1 MLLSFVLYILYE
13 FDIVFLKLFTC
24 FDNLCMSL
32 PSSWFCLGR
41 AGAGVP
47 GRSGQYIFVPRLGG
61 VGVSKGALCL
71 KDWPKL
77 HLCLLLEIDGMAST
91 KSPSPFRASFHK
103 GSIRNHRHDLRNE
116 HQRAVSIWD

>member
-13 FDIVFLKLFTC
+13 FDIVLLKLFTC

-77 HLCLLLEIDGMAST
+77 HLCLLLEIGGMAST
-91 KSPSPFRASFHK
+91 KSIFFSGLLS
-103 GSIRNHRHDLRNE
+103 
-116 HQRAVSIWD
+116 QRFY